1 MMSSKH
7 HRSSDTA
14 SALPVGLLWD
24 AALPRIR
31 SKIGDDNFNAWIAP
45 LEVSGGPDT
54 VKLAAP
60 TSVISASV
68 NRHFI
73 PLISG
78 ILKEIRGRPCTVQ
91 VSAATRFAEYPEE
104 PSAVKT
110 WTGREATFDRFV
122 VGESNRDAYCHAVAV
137 ASGQFRGPSP
147 VVLFGWVGL
156 GKTHL
161 AGAIANEMRAKHPSR
176 PVICQPSTDFVDRLL
191 LAMQGDRPHSSWD
204 EVTEAAALIL
214 DDVHFLVGQAA
225 TQEALVQLFSLL
237 HERGTPVVLTSD
249 RPPQEIPDVDERLRR
264 RFESGVLAC
273 IKPPEFDL
281 RRRIL
286 LQKATDRGIDLPD
299 DVAAF
304 MAERVVGSGR
314 TLEGVL
320 TRLHAFAAGQS
331 SPDSPATP
339 LTCRL
344 AAKALR
350 ALNPPRA
357 SVTPELIRAVVSE
370 VRGLPLRAL
379 TGGRRT
385 REVTVA
391 RQLAMYLCRKHCEL
405 PLREIALRFGRRDHS
420 TVLHACAVVEE
431 KLASDSAL
439 QALVSKIE
447 ELVRTRA
454 R

>member
-1 MMSSKH
+1 MMSPKL

-14 SALPVGLLWD
+14 SALPVGRLWD

-31 SKIGDDNFNAWIAP
+31 SKIGEDNFNAWIAP
-45 LEVSGGPDT
+45 LEVSGGGDT

-60 TSVISASV
+60 TAVISASV
-68 NRHFI
+68 NRHFVQ
-73 PLISG
+73 LISR
-78 ILKEIRGRPCTVQ
+78 ILKDIRGRPCTVH
-91 VSAATRFAEYPEE
+91 VSAARFAEHADDS
-104 PSAVKT
+104 SAIRT
-110 WTGREATFDRFV
+110 WTSREATFDRFV
-122 VGESNRDAYCHAVAV
+122 VGESNRDAYCHAAAV

-147 VVLFGWVGL
+147 LVLFGWVGL

-176 PVICQPSTDFVDRLL
+176 PVICQPSTDFVDQLL
-191 LAMQGDRPHSSWD
+191 VAMQGDRPQFSWD

-214 DDVHFLVGQAA
+214 DDVHFLVGHAA

-249 RPPQEIPDVDERLRR
+249 RPPQEISDVEQRLRR

-320 TRLHAFAAGQS
+320 TRLHAFAAEQS
-331 SPDSPATP
+331 SPDAAATP

-350 ALNPPRA
+350 AFDPPRA
-357 SVTPELIRAVVSE
+357 SITPELIRAVVSE

-385 REVTVA
+385 REVTLA
-391 RQLAMYLCRKHCEL
+391 RQLAMYLCRKHCKL
-405 PLREIALRFGRRDHS
+405 PLREIAQRFGRRDHS

-439 QALVSKIE
+439 QTLMSKIE
-447 ELVRTRA
+447 ELVQTRA